1 MGIGFFAPLPP
12 KFGGRSE
19 SFRVKSPPVLGDLG
33 GNHKNYGFQVKRG
46 LVQFYRKFGFQTRSL
61 TRAAF

>member
-19 SFRVKSPPVLGDLG
+19 SFRVKSPPVVRVVRVRV
-33 GNHKNYGFQVKRG
+33 HKTNGYV
-46 LVQFYRKFGFQTRSL
+46 S
-61 TRAAF
+61 

>member
-1 MGIGFFAPLPP
+1 M
-12 KFGGRSE
+12 
-19 SFRVKSPPVLGDLG
+19 GDLG